1 MRLVALYALY
11 LPSKLLR
18 RVKTQTRALLTLLS
32 RAQTHLSKFAQ
43 IAVMTGRIVL
53 VIAVMMTSQRMMT
66 RMTMTNKP
74 FMTKENAWN
83 IMDLAGYVKSSLPDN
98 HLNHEAVSETDL
110 VWFIQSLESVAFT
123 ANRIAKELRDG
134 LQAPKG

>member
-1 MRLVALYALY
+1 MRLVALSVSFRL
-11 LPSKLLR
+11 SKQLLM
-18 RVKTQTRALLTLLS
+18 TWMPMRALLALLS
-32 RAQTHLSKFAQ
+32 REQTHLSKFAQ
-43 IAVMTGRIVL
+43 IAVMTGKIAL

-98 HLNHEAVSETDL
+98 NLNHEAVSETDL